1 MSPHELFQAVNIGS
15 NRRFKFDEHAD
26 AAEFLTWLL
35 NHLHAGLGGTGKRG
49 SSIVHKAL
57 QGAVRVSTS
66 HRPKKGDHADVARDS
81 ASSSA
86 PNGNT
91 VLKAMGGYGGVSA
104 MFKVEVRINHP
115 GSINNGK

>member
-1 MSPHELFQAVNIGS
+1 MTS
-15 NRRFKFDEHAD
+15 
-26 AAEFLTWLL
+26 
-35 NHLHAGLGGTGKRG
+35 
-49 SSIVHKAL
+49 
-57 QGAVRVSTS
+57 VSLANA
-66 HRPKKGDHADVARDS
+66 RKKKGDHADVARDT

-91 VLKAMGGYGGVSA
+91 VLKATGGYGGVSA